1 MALVALGLCFALN
14 MASRGFGETFAVF
27 YASLLE
33 ELGNDRA
40 RVASIFSVYMLSLG
54 LSGPLVGAIYDRFGP
69 RLVYAIGLACFALGF
84 HVASDMTRIWEG
96 WLSLGLLC
104 GLGTTFIGLIPATGI
119 VSRWFSQRLMLA
131 NGIVYAGLPV
141 GNMVLAPFSGYLIST
156 SGWRSA
162 YDTFALM
169 LAVLSAVMLILPWSK
184 LTAPGGTSLAPRR
197 RIMHLPAAS
206 LRTSAFWG
214 LFNIFGLTAMAIYL
228 IQVQSVLYLMD
239 AGYPPLQATFLFGFT
254 SFLSIAGMIGGGW
267 LADRWG
273 TRPVAFTTY
282 SMSIIGIVALMILDR
297 GPDPVFLCLFLFFF
311 GTTMGSRGP
320 VVSSLASQ
328 LFPGH
333 IGAVMG
339 LLTISYGVG
348 AGMGSWLSGVLFEWT
363 KGYQTGLIVSIC
375 ILGLS
380 MLHFWFIP
388 ALASR
393 PASERSSL

>member
-1 MALVALGLCFALN
+1 
-14 MASRGFGETFAVF
+14 
-27 YASLLE
+27 
-33 ELGNDRA
+33 
-40 RVASIFSVYMLSLG
+40 
-54 LSGPLVGAIYDRFGP
+54 
-69 RLVYAIGLACFALGF
+69 
-84 HVASDMTRIWEG
+84 
-96 WLSLGLLC
+96 
-104 GLGTTFIGLIPATGI
+104 
-119 VSRWFSQRLMLA
+119 
-131 NGIVYAGLPV
+131 
-141 GNMVLAPFSGYLIST
+141 MVLAPFSGYLIST

-169 LAVLSAVMLILPWSK
+169 LAVLSAIMLILPWSK
-184 LTAPGGTSLAPRR
+184 LTAPGGIACLGVGSCICP
-197 RIMHLPAAS
+197 HLPFGHLLSAS
-206 LRTSAFWG
+206 FQYLRPDRHGDLSDTGPVRALSDG
-214 LFNIFGLTAMAIYL
+214 C
-228 IQVQSVLYLMD
+228 S
-239 AGYPPLQATFLFGFT
+239 YPPLQATFLFGFT

-282 SMSIIGIVALMILDR
+282 SMSIIGIMALMILGR

-348 AGMGSWLSGVLFEWT
+348 AGLGSWLSGVLFEWT
-363 KGYQTGLIVSIC
+363 DGYQTGLIVSIC